1 MLDEGKSPGPRLRR
15 PTEWQLWALIEHQR
29 WLRTEGRFGRRFEL
43 RGQGEGRRFVIKDI
57 DLNAVDLS
65 KSVIENVTFL
75 RGSMKETKFVE
86 AEQRSVIYSGC
97 DVENADYTGAKLRSV
112 SFHACNRE
120 LARFENA
127 LTENVTWDAERPQR
141 YKWRPSRKL
150 ER

>member
-1 MLDEGKSPGPRLRR
+1 MLDESGRPGARFRR
-15 PTEWQLWALIEHQR
+15 PTERQLWALLQHQI

-57 DLNAVDLS
+57 DLSAVDLS

-86 AEQRSVIYSGC
+86 AEQRAVVYSEC
-97 DVENADYTGAKLRSV
+97 DIENADYTDAKLRCV

-120 LARFENA
+120 MARFEHA
-127 LTENVTWDAERPQR
+127 VMENVLEDAQRPHP

-150 ER
+150 DR